1 MKIKNCLLL
10 LAACGMMTTA
20 CDDYVDINTSSTG
33 VTDGELEP
41 GGLIYGTQLMEMQ
54 QRVIPI
60 GSPSLTTGPG
70 NDLGV
75 TDVMSSGQFIGYFGM
90 NNNWRMAT
98 EATWDFMDNRMHYAY
113 EQLYMKVYQPWVQI
127 FQKIG
132 KSEEMEH
139 QEIMSIFNVVRVAGW
154 LRATDC
160 FGPIVYS
167 QAGSGSLDPVPDAQS
182 EVYKMMLAD
191 LAKAVEVLNKST
203 SNIMPKYDLIYDGNP
218 QKWVKLANSL
228 MLRMAVRVRFVD
240 EALAKEYVAKAL
252 NPANGGLIES
262 KADEAKLGNSAKY
275 PLLNPFIA
283 TIDYKETRM
292 GATAWAYL
300 TGYGD
305 PRLEKYY
312 KKGLCNGKEDY
323 YAIAPGNTE
332 AKKEGPNTAEFASVP
347 NIVNTD
353 PIYWFRASE
362 TFFLK
367 AEAVLTGLSAE
378 GNVKDLYE
386 NGVRMSMDEWGVSSS
401 AASYLAKDNVSP
413 AEMNVYNY
421 YYNSYGKYYTSNIQ
435 EGNVS
440 PKWDENATPE
450 KKFQRIITQKYL
462 ALYPNAVEA
471 WTEYRRTGYPYLMA
485 LYDTSLPA
493 KIGADPKSRAPER
506 YNFSADEFKGNQ
518 AALDKMNELLGG
530 RPDKGGTKLWWVN
543 PDRPVQR

>member
-20 CDDYVDINTSSTG
+20 CDDYVDINKSTTG

-167 QAGSGSLDPVPDAQS
+167 QAGTGSLDPVPDAQS

-228 MLRMAVRVRFVD
+228 MLRMAVRVRFAD
-240 EALAKEYVAKAL
+240 QALAKEYVAKAL
-252 NPANGGLIES
+252 NPANGGVIEA

-312 KKGLCNGKEDY
+312 KKGVHHGVEDY

-367 AEAVLTGLSAE
+367 AEAVLTGLSTE

-386 NGVRMSMDEWGVSSS
+386 NGVRMSMDEWGVSSA

-413 AEMNVYNY
+413 AELNVTNY
-421 YYNSYGKYYTSNIQ
+421 YYSGYNYYTSNIQ

-440 PKWDENATPE
+440 PKWDEDATPE
-450 KKFQRIITQKYL
+450 KKLQRIITQKYL

-493 KIGADPKSRAPER
+493 KIGADSKSRAPER

-518 AALDKMNELLGG
+518 AALNKMNELLGG
-530 RPDKGGTKLWWVN
+530 PDKGGTKLWWVN
-543 PDRPVQR
+543 LNRPVQR